1 MKVRLFGN
9 TYRVKE
15 NAELI
20 YTVLG
25 AVLTMIAMYF
35 VYCVGF
41 AFL

>member
-1 MKVRLFGN
+1 MKVRLFGS

-15 NAELI
+15 NAELAWLCFSV
-20 YTVLG
+20 VLIM
-25 AVLTMIAMYF
+25 VAMYC